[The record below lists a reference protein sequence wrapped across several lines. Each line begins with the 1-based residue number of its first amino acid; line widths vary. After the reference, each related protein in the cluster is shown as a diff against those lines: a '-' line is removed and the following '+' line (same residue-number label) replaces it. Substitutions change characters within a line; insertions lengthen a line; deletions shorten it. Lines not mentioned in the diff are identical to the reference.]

1 MLLRMNTWTST
12 SAALRTAG
20 LGPAGWPLAPATADP
35 AQAADAAGRSAAA
48 WFNAPVVEGSL
59 VLRAPVQPC
68 AGDADTLRQRFLSSL
83 QGPEA
88 A

>member
-1 MLLRMNTWTST
+1 MLGAMNLWTS
-12 SAALRTAG
+12 SSPALRPVGPPAAEAALAG
-20 LGPAGWPLAPATADP
+20 TQAT
-35 AQAADAAGRSAAA
+35 DAAAA

-59 VLRAPVQPC
+59 LLRAPVQPGV
-68 AGDADTLRQRFLSSL
+68 GDADTLRQRFLSSL